1 MTSTYQQLTI
11 YFLIGLTCITLIAT
25 LGAVASRKF
34 NFKYTYLGMLSFAIY
49 IVIGYLLSGC
59 HFELITVLAMCAL
72 LGLYDSTIGLKLSI
86 RFKANSE
93 NIDLIKGSTRLVIS
107 MISVAIVL
115 GAFGC
120 CIYID
125 FQPFYHSN
133 FLNATLP
140 SQPITLHSKL
150 IPYSS
155 FF

>member
-1 MTSTYQQLTI
+1 MNNYSVLI
-11 YFLIGLTCITLIAT
+11 NSLLIGLIFITLIDT

-49 IVIGYLLSGC
+49 IVIGYLLSGWD
-59 HFELITVLAMCAL
+59 FELITVLAICAL

-93 NIDLIKGSTRLVIS
+93 NIDLIKCSNRLVIS

-120 CIYID
+120 CIYRI
-125 FQPFYHSN
+125 ST
-133 FLNATLP
+133 FL
-140 SQPITLHSKL
+140 S
-150 IPYSS
+150 
-155 FF
+155 